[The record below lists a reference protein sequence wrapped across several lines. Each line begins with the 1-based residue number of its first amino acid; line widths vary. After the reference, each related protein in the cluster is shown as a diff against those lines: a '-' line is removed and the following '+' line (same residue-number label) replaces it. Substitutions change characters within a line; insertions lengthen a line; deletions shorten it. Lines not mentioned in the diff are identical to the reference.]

1 METEEQQEFENQQHP
16 EEEEEFDVD
25 NIVFRRA
32 DPDDTDAIINFHPM
46 RLISLATGGEH
57 GDYDFVSY
65 VAKDKDTGKR
75 ECQVFDCGTLSDDV
89 LHTLGQAFN
98 LAQELAQK
106 QGRSGPGYLDVAPDA
121 LYGSLD
127 EAMKP
132 AAGAEAL

>member
-1 METEEQQEFENQQHP
+1 
-16 EEEEEFDVD
+16 
-25 NIVFRRA
+25 
-32 DPDDTDAIINFHPM
+32 M

-89 LHTLGQAFN
+89 LQDLGHAFT

-106 QGRSGPGYLDVAPDA
+106 SGGAGYFDVAP
-121 LYGSLD
+121 
-127 EAMKP
+127 EAVYAGLEEAVKP
-132 AAGAEAL
+132 APGAESLYHEVGAVPGVGNPMYGQNDVSLASSMVTCWINPSS